1 MLEPRDEREDARD
14 ESSSDEGAPETEEQ
28 ADLRAQMEEA
38 LREKEQFRSMAQ
50 RAQADL
56 INYKRRV
63 EEEEKPQLLQSF
75 KAGLILKL
83 LPIIDDYHRAFSY
96 PPPDNVDP
104 GWLEG
109 VQLVLRKLETLL
121 ESEGVTRIE
130 ALDKEFDP
138 REHEAVS
145 FEESPHHQ
153 AGKVVSV
160 IRDGYRL
167 RDKVLRPAQVTVSQP
182 TSTAAPNDTP
192 ENEETEV

>member
-1 MLEPRDEREDARD
+1 MVEPREEHEDARE
-14 ESSSDEGAPETEEQ
+14 ESSLDEKAPETEEQ
-28 ADLRAQMEEA
+28 ADLKAQMEEA
-38 LREKEQFRSMAQ
+38 LREKEQFRNMAQ

-56 INYKRRV
+56 MNYKRRV
-63 EEEEKPQLLQSF
+63 EEEEKPQLLQSS
-75 KAGLILKL
+75 KVGLILKL

-96 PPPDNVDP
+96 LPPEDVDP

-130 ALDKEFDP
+130 ALEKDFDP
-138 REHEAVS
+138 WEHEAVS
-145 FEESPHHQ
+145 FEESPYHQ

-167 RDKVLRPAQVTVSQP
+167 QDRVLRPAQVTVSQP
-182 TSTAAPNDTP
+182 TSTAAPDDTP
-192 ENEETEV
+192 KNEKTEV